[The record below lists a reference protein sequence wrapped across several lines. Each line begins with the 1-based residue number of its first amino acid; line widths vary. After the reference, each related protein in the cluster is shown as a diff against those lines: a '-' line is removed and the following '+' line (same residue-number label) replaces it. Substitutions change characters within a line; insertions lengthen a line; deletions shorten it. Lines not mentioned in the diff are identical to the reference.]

1 MKHVPTLDLRRY
13 DTDREAFVREVGQAY
28 EEFGF
33 CCFTGHGVDP
43 ALVQQAYEVCREFF
57 QSDRAVKMKTFV
69 QGKAGTR
76 GYTPF
81 KIETAKTS
89 KLADLKEFYHVGRD
103 VSENFNPYPDILEPN
118 VWPEGE
124 MGERFRATLLEL
136 YAQLE
141 GLGRRVLKPLALN
154 IGLPENHFVDITQH
168 GNSILRELHYPPV
181 DPKDLPAVRAEAHE
195 DISLITLL
203 VGATQAGLEILTRDG
218 KWLPITTTGDAIVVN
233 VGDMMQRMTNH
244 VYPSTTHR
252 VVNPEGPEAR
262 KSRYSIPFFMDPN
275 PDYLIQTIPSCI
287 TADNPNRYPEPITAH
302 DYLME
307 RLAEIKLTGD
317 IKVDEDQA

>member
-1 MKHVPTLDLRRY
+1 MKHVPTLDLREY
-13 DTDREAFVREVGQAY
+13 TTDRDAFVRKVGQAY

-43 ALVQQAYEVCREFF
+43 ALIQEAYRVCQWFF
-57 QSDRAVKMKTFV
+57 HQPRSEKLKTFL

-81 KIETAKTS
+81 KVETAKTS
-89 KLADLKEFYHVGRD
+89 NLADLKEFYHVGRD
-103 VSENFNPYPDILEPN
+103 VSADFNPYPDILEPN
-118 VWPEGE
+118 VWPEGPE
-124 MGERFRATLLEL
+124 GDHFRDTLLAL
-136 YAQLE
+136 YAALE
-141 GLGRRVLKPLALN
+141 NLGRQVLKPLAVN
-154 IGLPENHFVDITQH
+154 IGLPEDHFVNITQH
-168 GNSILRELHYPPV
+168 GNSILRELHYPPI

-203 VGATQAGLEILTRDG
+203 VGATQAGLEILNRDG
-218 KWLPITTTGDAIVVN
+218 KWLPVTTTGDAIVVN

-252 VVNPEGPEAR
+252 VVNPEGQASGQ
-262 KSRYSIPFFMDPN
+262 SRYSIPFFMDPN
-275 PDYLIQTIPSCI
+275 PDHLIQTLPSTI
-287 TADNPNRYPEPITAH
+287 TEANPNRYPEPITAH

-307 RLAEIKLTGD
+307 RLAEIKLTGT
-317 IKVDEDQA
+317 IATDEESA

>member
-76 GYTPF
+76 GYTPL

-103 VSENFNPYPDILEPN
+103 VSVGPFGDPQHS
-118 VWPEGE
+118 
-124 MGERFRATLLEL
+124 MERA
-136 YAQLE
+136 
-141 GLGRRVLKPLALN
+141 
-154 IGLPENHFVDITQH
+154 
-168 GNSILRELHYPPV
+168 
-181 DPKDLPAVRAEAHE
+181 
-195 DISLITLL
+195 
-203 VGATQAGLEILTRDG
+203 VGAQVVPLFTARCRSSVRETAADRAQHHAG
-218 KWLPITTTGDAIVVN
+218 A
-233 VGDMMQRMTNH
+233 
-244 VYPSTTHR
+244 
-252 VVNPEGPEAR
+252 
-262 KSRYSIPFFMDPN
+262 
-275 PDYLIQTIPSCI
+275 
-287 TADNPNRYPEPITAH
+287 
-302 DYLME
+302 
-307 RLAEIKLTGD
+307 
-317 IKVDEDQA
+317 